1 MEKDAFSQVMS
12 KRILVVDDETDINTT
27 IRQVL
32 EDKGFQVDS
41 YEDPHLALKNFK
53 PHYYDLVIIDIKMPK
68 MNGFTF
74 HKEVMAQNKEV
85 KTCFLTAGEFQPE
98 HYSDDRFSSLS
109 ANCLIQ
115 IPIENERLL
124 ECIEEIMTEVK

>member
-1 MEKDAFSQVMS
+1 MEKEAFSQVMS

-41 YEDPHLALKNFK
+41 YEDPHLTLKNFK
-53 PHYYDLVIIDIKMPK
+53 PHYYDLVIIDIKMPQ

-74 HKEVMAQNKEV
+74 HKEVMAQDKEV
-85 KTCFLTAGEFQPE
+85 KTCFLTDWRVA
-98 HYSDDRFSSLS
+98 
-109 ANCLIQ
+109 
-115 IPIENERLL
+115 
-124 ECIEEIMTEVK
+124 V